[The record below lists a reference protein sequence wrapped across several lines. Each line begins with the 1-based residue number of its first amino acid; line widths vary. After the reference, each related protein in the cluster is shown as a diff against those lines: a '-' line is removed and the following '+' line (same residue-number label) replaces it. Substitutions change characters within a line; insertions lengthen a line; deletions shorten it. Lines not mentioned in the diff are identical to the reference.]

1 MTTAAVHDRL
11 ARRTKLL
18 YGAGDTGFS
27 LTSTLLAVYY
37 LLFLTDVVGLRPD
50 LAGLAIGIARQWDWI
65 NDPIIGHISDRTR
78 SRWGRRRP
86 FLLFG
91 FVPFAIVFTLMWW
104 RPPIQG
110 QGWLAAYY
118 AAIYVLYDTV
128 ATFVYMPYFALTPE
142 LTPDYDERT
151 ALTTYRMAFS
161 ILGSLVAFIVPW
173 MIIGTFRPEN
183 ASRIW
188 LNGAIFAVLSA
199 LPLLL
204 TFAGTREDP
213 QLTVEARP
221 SLLGSLKAAV
231 KNRPFVFS
239 AGIFLLTWLT
249 VDVIQAILLY
259 FIKYWLHLEGQSD
272 TIFAVIFVTAL
283 VALPLWEWASRHTNK
298 RLAYIRGIAFWAA
311 VQIVL
316 VLVRPGTQLPLILLL
331 GALAGVGVSAAHVL
345 PWSIIPDSVEW
356 DELRTGQRHEGMFY
370 SLVMLMQKAASG
382 LALPLIGLTLQWA
395 GYQPNVA
402 AQRPSALTAI
412 RAMTGPV
419 PALLLCL
426 GIAFAALYPLSR
438 QKHHEMREELARRRA
453 AAQAQGNEE
462 G

>member
-1 MTTAAVHDRL
+1 MALTVAHDRL

-18 YGAGDTGFS
+18 YGIGDAGFS

-50 LAGLAIGIARQWDWI
+50 LAGLAIGIARQWDWV
-65 NDPIIGHISDRTR
+65 NDPLIGHISDRTR

-91 FVPFAIVFTLMWW
+91 FVPFAIVFALMWW

-118 AAIYVLYDTV
+118 AAMYILYDTV

-161 ILGSLVAFIVPW
+161 ILGSLVAFTVPW

-183 ASRIW
+183 AARIW
-188 LNGAIFAVLSA
+188 LNGVIFAVLSA
-199 LPLLL
+199 LPLFL
-204 TFAGTREDP
+204 TFLGTREDP
-213 QLTVEARP
+213 QLVMEAQP
-221 SLLGSLKAAV
+221 SLVESLKAAV

-239 AGIFLLTWLT
+239 AGIFLLTWLA

-259 FIKYWLHLEGQSD
+259 FIKYWLYLEEQSD

-283 VALPLWEWASRHTNK
+283 IALPLWEWASRHTNK
-298 RLAYIRGIAFWAA
+298 RLAYIWGIAFWAA

-316 VLVRPGTQLPLILLL
+316 VLVKPGTPLTVIFGL
-331 GALAGVGVSAAHVL
+331 GAFAGVGVAAAHVL

-370 SLVMLMQKAASG
+370 SLVMLLQKIAAG
-382 LALPLIGLTLQWA
+382 LALPLIGVSLQWA
-395 GYQPNVA
+395 GYAPNVA
-402 AQRPSALTAI
+402 EQQPGALTAI

-419 PALLLCL
+419 PALLLCG
-426 GIAFAALYPLSR
+426 GIAFAAFYPLGR
-438 QKHHEMREELARRRA
+438 QGHRQLREELSRRRA
-453 AAQAQGNEE
+453 AARAQG
-462 G
+462 GGRS